1 MIINTL
7 SPAECAHD
15 MLDYEQQF
23 GDTPYSAL
31 ETLAEYY
38 DELSEETG
46 QPIEFDPVAWACD
59 WAWYAVGD
67 DTLRSDYGY
76 LMPGDDYMDEDL
88 LNELRNQTTVLDT
101 DTGYWV
107 QAF

>member
-31 ETLAEYY
+31 ETLAEHY

-59 WAWYAVGD
+59 WAWYSVGD
-67 DTLRSDYGY
+67 EMLRSDYGY
-76 LMPGDDYMDEDL
+76 LMPDDDYTDEDL
-88 LNELRNQTTVLDT
+88 LNELRNQTAVLDT